1 MAARSATPG
10 GPLRAVSWEHRAPGR
25 CLEAEVA
32 LLALSERPLAEIR
45 DRVVQL
51 AALGTGSDAVLLIDA
66 GAPAWGAA
74 VIAWAGVSDPQLAAL
89 EEHAGA
95 LGALALAPLTLGS
108 PSRSDA
114 FGRLLRG
121 LGMASGLAAG
131 LAPHGANLVL
141 VATRRRGR
149 LPDSAGELLGG
160 LAGLL
165 AGAQRRLT
173 LAALADRRLRRQA
186 AVADLGQQALAGAE
200 LPALSQAACEAA
212 AAHLDAQMVM
222 VLERAADGLVIRAGV
237 GLLEDS
243 VGLQLDA
250 SETLSSR
257 VLSSGQPLLIDDVSR
272 EPGFPRLRLARW
284 NDRSSLLVVPVQSGR
299 RPIGTLSVVSATPA
313 AFTDDDITFTLG
325 LANVVALAAE
335 RARVQ
340 GQLRLSVDE
349 LRKSAEDRSRLLA
362 HVVQAQ
368 EEERRRIADDIHDDS
383 VQVMTAVALRL
394 ATLRRRLGGEKI
406 DPLFANLEH
415 DVRESIARLRH
426 LMFVLRPPA
435 LENHGLAAALQSFL
449 ALETEEGGLSY
460 TLDDRLG
467 AEPETETRI
476 VAYRIAQE
484 AVANIRK
491 HARATRVD
499 VSLEESEGGVL
510 VTISDDGI
518 GFEPDRP
525 ALPSPGHLGLMVMR
539 ERAEQS
545 GGWCTV
551 ESAPGEGTTV
561 RYRVGSPA
569 LRAHEPPAEPPLAAL
584 R

>member
-1 MAARSATPG
+1 MAARSAALA
-10 GPLRAVSWEHRAPGR
+10 GPLRAVSREHRAPGR

-45 DRVVQL
+45 ERVVQL

-66 GAPAWGAA
+66 GEPAAGAA
-74 VIAWAGVSDPQLAAL
+74 VIARAGVPDPQLAIL

-95 LGALALAPLTLGS
+95 LGALAPAPLTLGS

-141 VATRRRGR
+141 VATRRRGC
-149 LPDSAGELLGG
+149 LPDSAGELLGS

-200 LPALSQAACEAA
+200 LPALAQAACEAA

-237 GLLEDS
+237 GLPEDS

-250 SETLSSR
+250 SEALSSR

-272 EPGFPRLRLARW
+272 EPGFPRLHLARW

-313 AFTDDDITFTLG
+313 AFTDDDVTFTLG